1 MALTYQQSADL
12 MADVAFKDRVKV
24 ACLNFAGYI
33 LNEAAS
39 VTAHQTRIKWAQ
51 RTFAQPEAVAMEV
64 ISPTVMDAA
73 VQTDGAAITDTAL
86 QTAVETTVNKM
97 L

>member
-24 ACLNFAGYI
+24 CCLNYAGNI
-33 LNEAAS
+33 MNEAAN
-39 VTAHQTRIKWAQ
+39 VAAHQTRIKWSQ
-51 RTFAQPEAVAMEV
+51 RTFTNPESVAMEV

-73 VQTDGAAITDTAL
+73 VQTDGAAISDAAL